1 MGKKTTKVWFTLV
14 TALLVVVLFAGVTS
28 VSASAVTTTQS
39 LVKTETFTTNDG
51 KFIVWNPLTGTI
63 QYFDN
68 GKYIGNYT
76 GLQTLLDG
84 QTWYIHDG
92 RIDPSFSGIV
102 KYDGARWYVSNGT
115 VNKNKNGFVDSNG
128 ETYLVEKGKVSSKSG
143 SYSANKGT
151 YTLSSGRVT
160 GVRFNVPAVNQKPK
174 YPTGCEGAAATSLLR
189 FYGYNVSLDEMI
201 RAIPRENITVKN
213 GRRYGPS
220 IYEKFVGD
228 PRGGYTSRNPG
239 YGAFAPVVTKAMNNV
254 IRNHGGSRTATNITG
269 SSVNT
274 LYQNLALLPA
284 KKVTVVT
291 DACFSGAFNSGN
303 LLKNASPLAIAPKTG
318 GYEKLNIFS
327 SSKGTEISSW
337 YTDKKHGL
345 FTYFFLK
352 GLQGEADADG
362 NKTIT
367 AEELEEYLEENVPAL
382 ATRLYNRAQNPVFS
396 GRKNDKKKHLDQ

>member
-92 RIDPSFSGIV
+92 RIDPSFTGIV

-239 YGAFAPVVTKAMNNV
+239 YGAFAPVVTKSMNNV

-274 LYQNLALLPA
+274 LYQNLRNGSPQIVWATYNMNTPR
-284 KKVTVVT
+284 TVNSWYINSTGKYFSYPRGTHVMVLRGY
-291 DACFSGAFNSGN
+291 DANYVYFMDPYGGIYKTFSRSAFNSKYQ
-303 LLKNASPLAIAPKTG
+303 LLGQQAILVK
-318 GYEKLNIFS
+318 
-327 SSKGTEISSW
+327 
-337 YTDKKHGL
+337 
-345 FTYFFLK
+345 
-352 GLQGEADADG
+352 
-362 NKTIT
+362 
-367 AEELEEYLEENVPAL
+367 
-382 ATRLYNRAQNPVFS
+382 
-396 GRKNDKKKHLDQ
+396 